1 MLRQKIAEAR
11 KQRAKLIHDARQLM
25 DKAEAE
31 KRELTAEEQA
41 QWDSMMAEV
50 DSLKARVEK
59 LEQLAEA
66 EASAG
71 GEGDGTQ
78 QNGKEP
84 GGEGRG
90 RIVPPGQQGGG
101 GEAREGRASK
111 EYREAFYRALRGEAS
126 GEEIRMLNSEAR
138 ALSVGTKTA
147 GGYVVP
153 DEFERTLVKKLD
165 DENVMRR
172 LCTVLPTVSGERDI
186 PVEASIG
193 SAAWLDEAGAYTESD
208 VTFGQVVLSAFK
220 LGRIIK
226 VSEELLNDSFFD
238 LEPYL
243 TDVFARVFGSTEETA
258 MVVGDG
264 TKKPTGVVGDSAK
277 GADAAKGAIT
287 SDNLIDLFHGL
298 RRPYRKKGTFLM
310 ADGTAKLVRK
320 LKDSDGQYLWQPG
333 LQLGQPDVLLGRPV
347 EISDNVPAVG
357 TSTKSVLFGDFS
369 YYWIAQRT
377 GVAMQ
382 RLNELYAANGQVGFK
397 GFLRVDGKL
406 TLSEAVVHLLH
417 AAA

>member
-11 KQRAKLIHDARQLM
+11 KQRAKLIHDARAILE
-25 DKAEAE
+25 KAEKE
-31 KRELTAEEQA
+31 KRELSPEEQE
-41 QWDSMMAEV
+41 QWDTMMAEV
-50 DSLKARVEK
+50 ESLKARVDK
-59 LEQLAEA
+59 LEQLVEA
-66 EASAG
+66 EAGG
-71 GEGDGTQ
+71 GEG
-78 QNGKEP
+78 
-84 GGEGRG
+84 EGQGDDDEETNSRRG
-90 RIVPPGQQGGG
+90 RIVPPGQQAGG
-101 GEAREGRASK
+101 GEPRDGRASK

-138 ALSVGTKTA
+138 ALSVGTKAA

-264 TKKPTGVVGDSAK
+264 TKKPTGVVADSAK

-298 RRPYRKKGTFLM
+298 RRPYRAKGTFLM

-417 AAA
+417 AAV